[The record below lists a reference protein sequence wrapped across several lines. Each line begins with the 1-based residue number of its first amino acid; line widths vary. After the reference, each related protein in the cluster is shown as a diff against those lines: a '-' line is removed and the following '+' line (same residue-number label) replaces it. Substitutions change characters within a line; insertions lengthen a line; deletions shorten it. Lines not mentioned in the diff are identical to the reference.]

1 MIEIKGITTHG
12 LYENILL
19 EEREKLR
26 KLKKDF
32 KKQKKLVHKYKVLLK
47 ERLEFEK
54 CFDEVE
60 F

>member
-1 MIEIKGITTHG
+1 M